1 MKKPKDNILFVYA
14 TPENKKFVEELAEKH
29 NEKISTI
36 VNKIV
41 DGFRESKKVNFVTV
55 IPKYVQ
61 LAEEWKK
68 KHR

>member
-14 TPENKKFVEELAEKH
+14 TLENKKFVEELAEKH

-55 IPKYVQ
+55 IPKYVL

>member
-1 MKKPKDNILFVYA
+1 MKKQKDNILFVYA

-55 IPKYVQ
+55 IPKYVL